1 MQIPIPVTLFFV
13 VFATMVVYFLYRFV
27 KYGGL
32 RGALY
37 GSAVARTVGE
47 VELERSSG
55 ATTTLRVHV
64 LEDGRIILEVSSRAT
79 LAATMHGYPMS
90 ADNTGQLI
98 ALLQQARA

>member
-1 MQIPIPVTLFFV
+1 VQIPIPATLFFV
-13 VFATMVVYFLYRFV
+13 AFGTMVVYFLYRFI

-37 GSAVARTVGE
+37 GSAIARTVGE
-47 VELERSSG
+47 VELDRSTSM
-55 ATTTLRVHV
+55 TTTLRVHV

-90 ADNTGQLI
+90 ADNTAQLI

>member
-1 MQIPIPVTLFFV
+1 
-13 VFATMVVYFLYRFV
+13 MVVYFLNRFV

-37 GSAVARTVGE
+37 GSAVARTAGE

-79 LAATMHGYPMS
+79 LSATMHGYPMS